1 MTRIEAIEG
10 FLLRGGPAMW
20 VIAALSVLT
29 VTLVLWRIWRLSLA
43 GAWSGGRAEAL
54 VTDICAGGD
63 VATLRLDGRRVRPR
77 FVRDCVGVL
86 SEPGLDRDLQQAEI
100 TRLAML
106 EIAGLRHGLRP
117 LDLIATIAPLVGL
130 LGTVLGMIDAF
141 QALQLAG
148 DTVDATL
155 LAGGIW
161 QALLTTAAGM
171 AVAIPATI
179 AHSWFEG
186 VADRVQA
193 DLEGIA
199 TRLFACYATG
209 RAKVA

>member
-20 VIAALSVLT
+20 VIAALSVLM

-54 VTDICAGGD
+54 VTDLCAGAD
-63 VATLRLDGRRVRPR
+63 AATLPLDARRVRPR

-86 SEPGLDRDLQQAEI
+86 SEPGLDRGLQQAEI

-179 AHSWFEG
+179 AHSWFEA

-199 TRLFACYATG
+199 TRLFACFATG